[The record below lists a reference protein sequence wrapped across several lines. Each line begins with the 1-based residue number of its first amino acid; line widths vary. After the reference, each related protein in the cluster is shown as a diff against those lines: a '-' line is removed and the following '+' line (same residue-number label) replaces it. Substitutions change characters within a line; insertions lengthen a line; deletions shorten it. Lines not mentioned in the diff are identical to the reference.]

1 MGFESEE
8 LGCPTSRGKSLAG
21 HPNRQKAKDE
31 WDVIDEKIAVEVLN
45 ARYRANRSDT
55 LPDAA
60 DVEMAVFG
68 LSFEVWSANQT
79 IRDRH
84 RQNYVSSLRGTLTA
98 LDGRL

>member
-1 MGFESEE
+1 MI
-8 LGCPTSRGKSLAG
+8 
-21 HPNRQKAKDE
+21 N
-31 WDVIDEKIAVEVLN
+31 EVLAIHLN
-45 ARYRANRSDT
+45 NMYRQQRTSS

-84 RQNYVSSLRGTLTA
+84 RQNYVSTLRGTLTA
-98 LDGRL
+98 LHSQL